1 MKKPSSQPKAAP
13 VEPADDRMRA
23 EYDFSAGVRG
33 KYARRFAKGT
43 NLVLLEPDVAAAFGD
58 GASVNRAL
66 RALLEIAPVRRPVR
80 GRRRPA

>member
-13 VEPADDRMRA
+13 VEPADDGMRA

-43 NLVLLEPDVAAAFGD
+43 NLVLLEPDVATAFGD

-80 GRRRPA
+80 ARRRPA